1 MRKKHSAEFMAKVSL
16 AALKSD
22 KTMAELSSKYEV
34 HPTQIARWRKRALE
48 GLVEIFRNKPAQ
60 VDTDKE
66 KLINELYRQIGQL
79 RVEYEWLKKKSAVL
93 EC

>member
-1 MRKKHSAEFMAKVSL
+1 MRKKHNAEFMAKVSL
-16 AALKSD
+16 AALRGD
-22 KTMAELSSKYEV
+22 KTIAEISSKYEI

-48 GLVEIFRNKPAQ
+48 GLVESFRNKPAQ
-60 VDTDKE
+60 VDADKE

-79 RVEYEWLKKKSAVL
+79 RVEYEWLKKKSTVL

>member
-16 AALKSD
+16 DALKND

-48 GLVEIFRNKPAQ
+48 GLVGIFRNKPAQ
-60 VDTDKE
+60 GDEDRE

>member
-1 MRKKHSAEFMAKVSL
+1 MRKKHNAEFMAKVSL
-16 AALKSD
+16 AALRGD
-22 KTMAELSSKYEV
+22 KTVAEISSKYEI

-48 GLVEIFRNKPAQ
+48 GLVESFRNKPAQ
-60 VDTDKE
+60 IDADKE

-79 RVEYEWLKKKSAVL
+79 RVEYEWLKKKSSVL